1 MTAIHDATHHEY
13 LELSGLRDTRVVVTH
28 YFRSDH
34 DWHVPDIYAK
44 LLPEMT
50 AAGAIVKEHAHDVGG
65 GRLVAT
71 VSYPD
76 GNVLGLLQDR

>member
-44 LLPEMT
+44 LLLT
-50 AAGAIVKEHAHDVGG
+50 AAGATVKKPAHDVGG

-71 VSYPD
+71 VSHPD